1 MEEHSLTED
10 RLFTDFFGRQENKR
24 YLEYMLEVLLDL
36 EGNSLHG
43 KLTFESTLER
53 ENIESKTNRCDIVY
67 ETEEI
72 LYNLEMY
79 SLLDEKAFSKSTAY
93 VITLSNNKLVKQ
105 ERYHPKKQLIQINIA
120 RHVSEEMEST
130 CEQCLTLK
138 PLNKYVNMIIIRLDC
153 LEKVDYNRNRSEDYI
168 RLLRFLKAE
177 TQEEREKISKG
188 NGVLESMCIDIPSRI
203 DTELDP
209 AFFNFD
215 AWDKFIND
223 ARREEVVKEGIAI
236 GEERG
241 ITLGED
247 KLIQKMIAKGK
258 SDEEIAD
265 TTEIDLKRI
274 QELRAAMC

>member
-36 EGNSLHG
+36 EENSLHG

-105 ERYHPKKQLIQINIA
+105 ERYHPKKKLIQINIA

-153 LEKVDYNRNRSEDYI
+153 LEKVDYNGNRSEDYI
-168 RLLRFLKAE
+168 RLLKFLKAE

-236 GEERG
+236 GENNEKQATVERM
-241 ITLGED
+241 
-247 KLIQKMIAKGK
+247 IQKGLPDELI
-258 SDEEIAD
+258 SDISQ
-265 TTEIDLKRI
+265 IDISRI
-274 QELRAAMC
+274 QELRASMC

>member
-53 ENIESKTNRCDIVY
+53 ENIKSKTNRCDIVY

-168 RLLRFLKAE
+168 RLLKFLKAE

-236 GEERG
+236 GEERA
-241 ITLGED
+241 ED
-247 KLIQKMIAKGK
+247 KLIQKMISKGK

-265 TTEIDLKRI
+265 TTEIDIKRI
-274 QELRAAMC
+274 QELRASMC